1 MEKVRLGIIGFGAQ
15 GSTYAGFIN
24 EGKIPQLEIG
34 AICDIDSEKQNIVE
48 ENYPNVPF
56 YENYIDMLESGSIDA
71 VVTTVPHYLHT
82 EIGTEAL
89 ERDIHALLEK
99 PADIY
104 AEKVK
109 EVSELASSKPHLT
122 FGIFFN
128 QRTNPLYQKVKT
140 LIDTGEIGNIRRT
153 NWIITTWWRP
163 QAYYD
168 QSSWRATWS
177 EEGGGVLVNQAPHQI
192 DLLQWLC
199 GMPKSVFSNI
209 KYGYQR
215 ELSVDDDVTTILDY
229 GNGATGV
236 FITCTHDVIG
246 TDRLEITS
254 DKGKILVEDSK
265 KITLTRLKESE
276 TEMNQNMTW
285 QEASKIFQGSG
296 FENIYD
302 QEIFEF
308 DSVWGEQHI
317 NVLEN
322 FAANIKDNTPLIAPG
337 SDGINGVN
345 LVNAIYLSS
354 WTGQEVAVPVDP
366 EAFKNAL
373 HAQIQNEQS
382 EQR

>member
-1 MEKVRLGIIGFGAQ
+1 MKKIRLGIIGLGAQ
-15 GSTYAGFIN
+15 GSTYAEFIKA
-24 EGKIPQLEIG
+24 GKIPQIEIG
-34 AICDIDSEKQNIVE
+34 AICDINTEKKSEVEKQ
-48 ENYPNVPF
+48 YPNVPF
-56 YENYIDMLESGSIDA
+56 YNDYIAMLESGDVDA
-71 VVTTVPHYLHT
+71 IVTTVPHYLHT
-82 EIGTEAL
+82 DIGKEAL
-89 ERDIHALLEK
+89 QRDIHALLEK

-109 EVSELASSKPHLT
+109 EISELAASKPHLT
-122 FGIFFN
+122 FAIFFN
-128 QRTNPLYQKVKT
+128 QRTNPLYQKVKS
-140 LIDTGEIGNIRRT
+140 LIDAGEIGNIRRT

-215 ELSVDDDVTTILDY
+215 DLAVDDDVTTILDY

-236 FITCTHDVIG
+236 FITCTHDIIG
-246 TDRLEITS
+246 TDRLEITG

-265 KITLTRLKESE
+265 TITLTRLKESE
-276 TEMNQNMTW
+276 TQMNRNMTW
-285 QEASKIFQGSG
+285 KEAAEIFKGNG
-296 FENIYD
+296 LENIYE
-302 QEIFEF
+302 QETLEFE
-308 DSVWGEQHI
+308 SVWGEQHM

-322 FAANIKDNTPLIAPG
+322 FAANIIDDTPLIAPG
-337 SDGINGVN
+337 KDGINGVN

-354 WTGQEVAVPVDP
+354 WTGKEVTVPVNP
-366 EAFKNAL
+366 SEFKNAL
-373 HAQIQNEQS
+373 NKQIQHEAH
-382 EQR
+382 

>member
-1 MEKVRLGIIGFGAQ
+1 MKKIRLGIIGLGAQ
-15 GSTYAGFIN
+15 GTTYAEFIKA
-24 EGKIPQLEIG
+24 GKIPQIEIG
-34 AICDIDSEKQNIVE
+34 AICDINTEKKNEVE
-48 ENYPNVPF
+48 NHYPNVPF
-56 YENYIDMLESGSIDA
+56 YNDYIAMLESGDVDA
-71 VVTTVPHYLHT
+71 IVTTVPHYLHT
-82 EIGTEAL
+82 EIGIAAL

-109 EVSELASSKPHLT
+109 EISELAASKPHLT

-128 QRTNPLYQKVKT
+128 QRTNPLYQKVKS
-140 LIDTGEIGNIRRT
+140 LIDDDVIGNIRRT

-215 ELSVDDDVTTILDY
+215 DLAVDDDVTTILDY

-236 FITCTHDVIG
+236 FITCTHDIIG
-246 TDRLEITS
+246 TDRLEITG

-265 KITLTRLKESE
+265 TISLTRLKESE
-276 TEMNQNMTW
+276 TQMNRNMSW
-285 QEASKIFQGSG
+285 EEAAKIFKGNG
-296 FENIYD
+296 LENIYD
-302 QEIFEF
+302 QETFDFE
-308 DSVWGEQHI
+308 SVWGEQHI
-317 NVLEN
+317 NVLAN
-322 FAANIKDNTPLIAPG
+322 FAANIIDGTPLIAPG
-337 SDGINGVN
+337 NDGINGVN

-354 WTGQEVAVPVDP
+354 WTGKEVTVPVSPSEFQD
-366 EAFKNAL
+366 AL
-373 HAQIQNEQS
+373 NQQIQNEAH
-382 EQR
+382 

>member
-1 MEKVRLGIIGFGAQ
+1 MKKIRLGIIGLGAQ
-15 GSTYAGFIN
+15 GSTYAEFIKA
-24 EGKIPQLEIG
+24 GKIPQIEIG
-34 AICDIDSEKQNIVE
+34 AICDIKTEKKSEVEKQ
-48 ENYPNVPF
+48 YPNVPF
-56 YENYIDMLESGSIDA
+56 YNDYIAMLESGVVDA
-71 VVTTVPHYLHT
+71 IVTTVPHYLHT
-82 EIGTEAL
+82 DIGKEAL
-89 ERDIHALLEK
+89 KRDIHALLEK

-109 EVSELASSKPHLT
+109 EISELAASKPHLT
-122 FGIFFN
+122 FAIFFN
-128 QRTNPLYQKVKT
+128 QRTNPLYQKVKS
-140 LIDTGEIGNIRRT
+140 LIDAGEIGNIRRT

-215 ELSVDDDVTTILDY
+215 DLAVDDDVTTILDY

-236 FITCTHDVIG
+236 FITCTHDIIG
-246 TDRLEITS
+246 TDRLEITG

-265 KITLTRLKESE
+265 TITLTRLKASE
-276 TEMNQNMTW
+276 TQMNRNMSW
-285 QEASKIFQGSG
+285 KEAAEIFKGNG
-296 FENIYD
+296 LENIYE
-302 QEIFEF
+302 QETFEF
-308 DSVWGEQHI
+308 ESVWGQQHM

-322 FAANIKDNTPLIAPG
+322 FAANIIDGTPLIAPG
-337 SDGINGVN
+337 KDGINGVN

-354 WTGQEVAVPVDP
+354 WTGKEVTVPVNP
-366 EAFKNAL
+366 SEFKDAL
-373 HAQIQNEQS
+373 NKQIQNEAH
-382 EQR
+382 

>member
-1 MEKVRLGIIGFGAQ
+1 MKKIRLGIIGLGAQ
-15 GSTYAGFIN
+15 GTTYAEFIKA
-24 EGKIPQLEIG
+24 GKIPQIEIG
-34 AICDIDSEKQNIVE
+34 AICDINTEKKNEVE
-48 ENYPNVPF
+48 NHYPNVPF
-56 YENYIDMLESGSIDA
+56 YNDYIAMVESGDVDA
-71 VVTTVPHYLHT
+71 IVTTVPHYLHT
-82 EIGTEAL
+82 EIGIAAL

-109 EVSELASSKPHLT
+109 EISELAASKPHLT

-128 QRTNPLYQKVKT
+128 QRTNPLYQKVKS
-140 LIDTGEIGNIRRT
+140 LIDDDVIGNIRRT

-215 ELSVDDDVTTILDY
+215 DLAVDDDVTTILDY

-236 FITCTHDVIG
+236 FITCTHDIIG
-246 TDRLEITS
+246 TDRLEITG

-265 KITLTRLKESE
+265 TITLTLLKESE
-276 TEMNQNMTW
+276 TQMNRNMSW
-285 QEASKIFQGSG
+285 EEAAKIFKGNG
-296 FENIYD
+296 LENIYD
-302 QEIFEF
+302 QETFDFE
-308 DSVWGEQHI
+308 SVWGKQHI
-317 NVLEN
+317 NVLAN
-322 FAANIKDNTPLIAPG
+322 FAANIIDGIPLIAPG
-337 SDGINGVN
+337 NDGINGVN

-354 WTGQEVAVPVDP
+354 WTGKEVTVPVSP
-366 EAFKNAL
+366 SEFKDAL
-373 HAQIQNEQS
+373 NQQIQNEAH
-382 EQR
+382 

>member
-1 MEKVRLGIIGFGAQ
+1 MKKIRLGIIGLGAQ
-15 GSTYAGFIN
+15 GTTYAEFIKA
-24 EGKIPQLEIG
+24 GKIPQIEIG
-34 AICDIDSEKQNIVE
+34 AICDINTEKKNEVE
-48 ENYPNVPF
+48 NHYPNVPF
-56 YENYIDMLESGSIDA
+56 YNDYIAMLESGDVDA
-71 VVTTVPHYLHT
+71 IVTTVPHYLHT
-82 EIGTEAL
+82 EIGIAAL

-109 EVSELASSKPHLT
+109 EISELAASKPHLT

-128 QRTNPLYQKVKT
+128 QRTNPLYQKVKS
-140 LIDTGEIGNIRRT
+140 LIDDDVIGNIRRT

-163 QAYYD
+163 QAYYN

-215 ELSVDDDVTTILDY
+215 DLAVDDDVTTILDY

-236 FITCTHDVIG
+236 FITCTHDIIG
-246 TDRLEITS
+246 TDRLEITG

-265 KITLTRLKESE
+265 TISLTRLKESE
-276 TEMNQNMTW
+276 TQMNRNMSW
-285 QEASKIFQGSG
+285 EEAAKIFKGNG
-296 FENIYD
+296 LENIFD
-302 QEIFEF
+302 QETFDFE
-308 DSVWGEQHI
+308 SVWGEQHI
-317 NVLEN
+317 NVLAN
-322 FAANIKDNTPLIAPG
+322 FAANIIDGTPLIAPG
-337 SDGINGVN
+337 NDGINGVN

-354 WTGQEVAVPVDP
+354 WTGKEVTVPVSPSEFQD
-366 EAFKNAL
+366 AL
-373 HAQIQNEQS
+373 NQQIQNEAH
-382 EQR
+382 